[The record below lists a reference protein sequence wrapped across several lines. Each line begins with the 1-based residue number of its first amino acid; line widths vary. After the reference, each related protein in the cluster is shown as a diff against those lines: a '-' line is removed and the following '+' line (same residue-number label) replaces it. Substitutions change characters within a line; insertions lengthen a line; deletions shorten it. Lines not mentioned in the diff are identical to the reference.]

1 MPYGKQAALSHLDG
15 SSHVRIHVYVL
26 TSIPG
31 DGGDGGGVTGF
42 QDNFQPCLC
51 RKKNG
56 NFEPK
61 HLFITLTT
69 CFLCQTA

>member
-51 RKKNG
+51 
-56 NFEPK
+56 
-61 HLFITLTT
+61 
-69 CFLCQTA
+69 